1 MVGLGGS
8 VDRARALAVGLNCY
22 LVIFCMYVFR
32 GFRPHLLRV
41 LGGNIPLGS
50 ARMLATNLWCVLCV
64 LWLVCVCSRILI
76 SSWAGRCS
84 RWPWMGVR
92 GFFPVC
98 VGWCGRGLLCI
109 GFALCILVL
118 VLFGGWWQRSFFPIS
133 LGNTSICCQFYSSYC
148 NFKFVILFI

>member
-8 VDRARALAVGLNCY
+8 VDRAQALAVGLNCY

-32 GFRPHLLRV
+32 GFHPT
-41 LGGNIPLGS
+41 LGGAVVSALIIGPMVSSPCVGRNVPWGS
-50 ARMLATNLWCVLCV
+50 ARMLAASLCCGRGGAPGGRGWV
-64 LWLVCVCSRILI
+64 SVV
-76 SSWAGRCS
+76 SSLSVG
-84 RWPWMGVR
+84 
-92 GFFPVC
+92 
-98 VGWCGRGLLCI
+98 GWCGRGLLCI

-133 LGNTSICCQFYSSYC
+133 LGNASICYQFYLIYC